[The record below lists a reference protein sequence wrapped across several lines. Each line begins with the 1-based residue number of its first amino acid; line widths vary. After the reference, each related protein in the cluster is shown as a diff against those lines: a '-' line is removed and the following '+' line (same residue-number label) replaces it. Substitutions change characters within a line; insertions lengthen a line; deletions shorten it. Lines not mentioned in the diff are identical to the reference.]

1 MTGYRMEAQFLAR
14 EHLLASYIMGSP
26 PQNAE
31 DRSVEQILN
40 EVVPLRSRKL
50 ALVSRPWTLV
60 LIVVVI
66 VCLIAGFAIYW
77 N

>member
-14 EHLLASYIMGSP
+14 EHLLASRIMGSP
-26 PQNAE
+26 PKNEE
-31 DRSVEQILN
+31 DRSVEEILN
-40 EVVPLRSRKL
+40 EVVPLRLRKR

-66 VCLIAGFAIYW
+66 ACVIAGFAIYR